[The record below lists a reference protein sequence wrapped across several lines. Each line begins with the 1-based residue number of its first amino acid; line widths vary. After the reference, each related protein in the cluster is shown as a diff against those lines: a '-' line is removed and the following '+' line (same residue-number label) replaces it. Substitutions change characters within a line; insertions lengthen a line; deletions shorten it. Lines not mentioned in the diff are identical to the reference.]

1 MTGPSPQQI
10 VIVGASAAGV
20 SAAMALRDQGYA
32 GRLTL
37 VDAQPHLPYERPPL
51 SKKVL
56 TLPDE
61 EPSWLYPAQEYS
73 HKAIDLRLGLR
84 AQRLQEGAVHL
95 DSGEALPFDRLLIA
109 TGVTARQWPGQMQM
123 QGTHVLRSWDD
134 ALRLRHHLRQAQ
146 RVVVIGAGVLGCELA
161 ASARSLGLH
170 VTLIDPQPVP
180 MQRQLGPVLGG
191 LLADLHRAQGVDLLC
206 ATGVQRLLAQDGR
219 FAGVQTGDGRTLAA
233 DLLVVAIGAAPST
246 DWLQDSGLDLR
257 EGVVCDAYCRAAD
270 GIYAAGDVA
279 RWTCVHSGKLR
290 RVEHRMHAAEQGAH
304 AAANMLG
311 AQQVFDPTPFFW
323 TDQYQVKIQGYG
335 FVEEGDEPVV
345 AAGEL
350 QSGRFV
356 MAFVGQD
363 RINALVGWNAAR
375 DLRLLRN
382 RIGLPRAQLAAPQGA

>member
-1 MTGPSPQQI
+1 MTETLPQQI

-20 SAAMALRDQGYA
+20 SAAMAMRDRGYT

-37 VDAQPHLPYERPPL
+37 VDAQPHPPYERPPL
-51 SKKVL
+51 SKRAL

-61 EPSWLYPAQEYS
+61 EPAWLYPAQEYS
-73 HKAIDLRLGLR
+73 RKDIDLRLGLR
-84 AQRLQEGAVHL
+84 AQGLQGHTVQL

-109 TGVTARQWPGQMQM
+109 TGVAPRLWPGQMQM

-134 ALRLRHHLRQAQ
+134 ALRLRHHLRQAR
-146 RVVVIGAGVLGCELA
+146 RVLVVGAGVLGCEVA

-180 MQRQLGPVLGG
+180 MQRQLGPVVGG
-191 LLADLHRAQGVDLLC
+191 LLADLHCAQGVDLLC
-206 ATGVQRLLAQDGR
+206 ATGVQRLLAQGDH
-219 FAGVQTGDGRTLAA
+219 FAGVQTDHGRTLAG
-233 DLLVVAIGAAPST
+233 DLLVVGIGGTPET
-246 DWLQDSGLDLR
+246 TWLEGSGLRLR

-279 RWTCVHSGKLR
+279 RWTCFRTGQLR

-304 AAANMLG
+304 AAANLLG

-335 FVEEGDEPVV
+335 FVEEGDEPIVV
-345 AAGEL
+345 SGDL
-350 QSGRFV
+350 QGGRFV
-356 MAFVGQD
+356 MAFIGQG
-363 RINALVGWNAAR
+363 RVNALIGWNAAR
-375 DLRLLRN
+375 DLRLLRS
-382 RIGLPRAQLAAPQGA
+382 RIGLTRDQLTVA